1 MPRETYVLRN
11 GELVPKSEAAP
22 LNTHYVVSDTM
33 TPLRHPITG
42 KMMDSKS
49 AFRAVTRAHG
59 CTEIGNDQMTDRRP
73 QTTHLPRVGADI
85 ARAWDQLSRR

>member
-1 MPRETYVLRN
+1 MARETYVLRN

-49 AFRAVTRAHG
+49 AFRAVTKAHG
-59 CTEIGNDQMTDRRP
+59 CTEVGNEKLIDRRP
-73 QTTHLPRVGADI
+73 QTTALPPVGRDI
-85 ARAWDQLSRR
+85 ARAWEQLSRR